1 MNDAD
6 RTDPMLDQAIARST
20 RQIAAFSG
28 GKDSTAM
35 VLAMLDRGESIDGL
49 LVTPTGDE
57 LPDLWAHWDRIAA
70 RVGCELIRPKAPTLR
85 EAIDAV
91 GGLPNFRM
99 RWCTRM
105 IKVEPMIA
113 WAKSQTDE
121 VVVCVGLRADEPE
134 RRGIISES
142 LACRFPLRE
151 YAMGLAEVRAVLAL
165 HSIVVPTRT
174 DCARCYH
181 QRIGEWWDLWRTHP
195 EIFDDAIEDERRT
208 GRTYRTV
215 GRDTWPTG
223 LAELR
228 ESFAGGRVPKDR
240 RLPVVPGEESCRVC
254 RL

>member
-1 MNDAD
+1 M
-6 RTDPMLDQAIARST
+6 T

-35 VLAMLDRGESIDGL
+35 ILAMRDRGEPIDGL

-57 LPDLWAHWDRIAA
+57 LPELWAHWDRIAA
-70 RVGCELIRPKAPTLR
+70 MVRCELIRPKAPTLR
-85 EAIDAV
+85 ECIDAMDA
-91 GGLPNFRM
+91 LPNFRM

-105 IKVEPMIA
+105 IKVQPMIA
-113 WAKSQTDE
+113 WAKAQPED

-151 YAMGLAEVRAVLAL
+151 YGMGIAEVRSVIAA
-165 HSIVVPTRT
+165 HGIDVPART

-181 QRIGEWWDLWRTHP
+181 QRIGEWWDLWQNHP
-195 EIFDDAIEDERRT
+195 DIFDDAVHDERRT
-208 GRTYRTV
+208 GRTFRTP
-215 GRDTWPTG
+215 GRDTWPTP

-228 ESFAGGRVPKDR
+228 EAFASGRVPKDR
-240 RLPVVPGEESCRVC
+240 KLPVIAGEESCRVC